1 MSRTRTLLLS
11 LVNLSALLWSP
22 LAAQAPQQP
31 AGARPKR
38 VLAWGDTLTAFQ
50 HDSISHA
57 LATMERLGHD
67 SGAYEMYIRTDS
79 QLITKQA
86 VPAPARNTRNLNYF
100 DAIFYFGT
108 GDNLNAQQ
116 KTDLMSFIKEDGKGF
131 VGAHTGDDAFFEWP
145 EFLEMIGGYFDNHPW
160 SSFDAPIVI
169 EDPAFPAM
177 KHFPVRFTIK
187 DEIYQ
192 HKDFS
197 RDKIHVLASLDS
209 VKARLHQAEH
219 SPHRQGFPRRLGQNV
234 RQRPRLLLHLRP
246 RPRNVGRPANTENV
260 LRSHALGSPPDG

>member
-1 MSRTRTLLLS
+1 MTAFVLI
-11 LVNLSALLWSP
+11 P

-31 AGARPKR
+31 ARPRPKR

-79 QLITKQA
+79 QLITKQT

-108 GDNLNAQQ
+108 GDNLDAQQ
-116 KTDLMSFIKEDGKGF
+116 KKDLMSFIKEDGKGF

-160 SSFDAPIVI
+160 GSFDAPIII

-197 RDKIHVLASLDS
+197 RAKIRVLASLDS
-209 VKARLHQAEH
+209 TKLDYTKPNIHRTTRIFQ
-219 SPHRQGFPRRLGQNV
+219 SPGPKCTAKGGSSIRPSATPPKPGTTRKFRRCTSK
-234 RQRPRLLLHLRP
+234 PP
-246 RPRNVGRPANTENV
+246 VGRSA
-260 LRSHALGSPPDG
+260 